1 MATVYNKKYLAHAVP
16 LEEAKMTAVK
26 RVFQFILL
34 TLTCLALTGVP
45 GWAQNGKNTPP
56 NGPQVFDA
64 PRITTTSAD
73 PATQPVDPKSYLIG
87 PEDILRIEVFREAE
101 LSRQVS
107 VRPDGKVT
115 LQLLGDLQAEN
126 LTPERLAAQIKEAYA
141 QYINSPDVIVSVL
154 QVNSKSFT
162 VSGRVNKVGRW
173 PLVTPVRVF
182 EAIGLAGGFQEFAN
196 EKDVQIVRGSQ
207 RLKFNYK
214 DYLKGKKEALDQ
226 NVWLQNGDTV
236 VVK

>member
-1 MATVYNKKYLAHAVP
+1 
-16 LEEAKMTAVK
+16 
-26 RVFQFILL
+26 
-34 TLTCLALTGVP
+34 
-45 GWAQNGKNTPP
+45 
-56 NGPQVFDA
+56 
-64 PRITTTSAD
+64 
-73 PATQPVDPKSYLIG
+73 
-87 PEDILRIEVFREAE
+87 
-101 LSRQVS
+101 VS